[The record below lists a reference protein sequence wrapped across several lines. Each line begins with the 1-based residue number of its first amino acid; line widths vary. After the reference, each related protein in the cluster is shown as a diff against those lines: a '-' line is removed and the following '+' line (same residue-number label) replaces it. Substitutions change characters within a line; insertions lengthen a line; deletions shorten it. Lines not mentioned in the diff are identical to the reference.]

1 MGIISSFLARLSC
14 FLIVICLFSAC
25 NSESNSCDQLP
36 GPPKVESM
44 KITRLDEQL
53 LQSGSLEE
61 VKELML
67 RYPTFTKDFL
77 DSDQYPDLEIL
88 AKKLYGISKDKAIV
102 DTLFQETK
110 EVFGDLSQLDEEL
123 SSAFSR
129 MKHYYPSATVP
140 GVQIALTG
148 LYNDVFVSDSVLII
162 GLDYFIGK
170 EASYRPL
177 NTPEYILKR
186 YEKESILPL
195 IFSFVS
201 NNFMVIDQ
209 KDNTLLADMVNYGR
223 SYYFTKQMLPCTPDG
238 WIVGYDDAEMGIVSA
253 NQEAIWG
260 HFINR
265 QLFYETSH
273 FVKNKYTGE
282 RPNVFEI
289 GDQCPGRIAR
299 WLGWQIVKAY
309 MEKNPDVTLSQLMV
323 ETDVQ
328 KILSKSKFKA
338 RNQ

>member
-1 MGIISSFLARLSC
+1 MSRKSNFLANISWLA
-14 FLIVICLFSAC
+14 IAIYLFSAC
-25 NSESNSCDQLP
+25 NGGNNSCDQLP
-36 GPPKVESM
+36 DNPQVKSM
-44 KITRLDEQL
+44 KIIRLDEQL
-53 LQSGSLEE
+53 LQSASLEE
-61 VKELML
+61 VKELL
-67 RYPTFTKDFL
+67 RSNSAFTRYFL

-88 AKKLYGISKDKAIV
+88 AKKLYGISNDPSI
-102 DTLFQETK
+102 DTLFQETE
-110 EVFGDLSQLDEEL
+110 EVFGNLGSLDGEL
-123 SSAFSR
+123 SSAYSWL
-129 MKHYYPSATVP
+129 KHYYPNAQIP
-140 GVQIALTG
+140 KVQIALTG
-148 LYNDVFVSDSVLII
+148 LYNDVFVSDSLLII

-170 EASYRPL
+170 EASYRPI

-201 NNFMVIDQ
+201 SDFMAIDQ

-223 SYYFTKQMLPCTPDG
+223 SYYFTKKMLPCTSDG
-238 WIVGYDDAEMGIVSA
+238 WIVGYDEAEMSIVFS

-260 HFINR
+260 HFIDR

-273 FVKNKYTGE
+273 FIKNKYTGE

-309 MEKNPDVTLSQLMV
+309 MEKNPEVTLSQLMV

-328 KILSKSKFKA
+328 KILNLSKFKA
-338 RNQ
+338 KNQ